1 MNGCGFPNDDTFYDD
16 PQENTMTDNPQSLA
30 QATAEY
36 DQAVEHVNRVKHLA
50 ECMKHVGA
58 ANFGEFLDM
67 AERYGVNDP
76 DAVVAAYDQEQ
87 A

>member
-1 MNGCGFPNDDTFYDD
+1 MNGCGFPNDDSYYYD
-16 PQENTMTDNPQSLA
+16 PQEDTMTKTEA
-30 QATAEY
+30 EITAEY
-36 DQAVEHVNRVKHLA
+36 EQAVSDANRVKHLA
-50 ECMKHVGA
+50 ACMKHVGA

-67 AERYGVNDP
+67 AQRYGVNDP